1 MTPRNPCAA
10 PGWWIPALA
19 IAGAIWVLSSSADTP
34 GPPLH
39 HPLDWAA
46 HFLSYL
52 ALGYALGRATGRPTL
67 AWLLAAWWGAGDEI
81 HQAFVPGREA
91 GITDWW
97 FDLAGSG
104 LGTWLAG
111 RACLK
116 RSARRSG
123 RSGEGPGARE
133 TRQDGNRG

>member
-1 MTPRNPCAA
+1 MAV
-10 PGWWIPALA
+10 
-19 IAGAIWVLSSSADTP
+19 AGAIWVLSSLADTP

-39 HPLDWAA
+39 HPLDWGA

-52 ALGYALGRATGRPTL
+52 ALGYALGRATGLPVL
-67 AWLLAAWWGAGDEI
+67 AWMLAAWWGAADEI

-104 LGTWLAG
+104 LGAWLAG
-111 RACLK
+111 QACLK
-116 RSARRSG
+116 RAARRRVPHG
-123 RSGEGPGARE
+123 DEGAGPRS
-133 TRQDGNRG
+133 